1 MINVVSIEVNSARL
15 RMAED
20 GLNQLSG
27 VIDVL
32 MANSPSKELSQ
43 EEEKQAVRAAVEY
56 LCIGAAACH
65 LLADTIETLER
76 GGWTGWMK

>member
-1 MINVVSIEVNSARL
+1 MINVVSIEVNSSRL

-20 GLNQLSG
+20 GLKQLSG

-76 GGWTGWMK
+76 SGQDG

>member
-20 GLNQLSG
+20 GLNQLYG

-32 MANSPSKELSQ
+32 MANSPSKKLSQ

-56 LCIGAAACH
+56 LRIGAAACH

-76 GGWTGWMK
+76 GGGQDG

>member
-20 GLNQLSG
+20 GLNQLSR

-43 EEEKQAVRAAVEY
+43 EEEKQAVRAAVGY

-76 GGWTGWMK
+76 GGGQDG